1 MARKKTTKTKVK
13 KTYGTTWSKVKKKGQ
28 SVSRL
33 LEKLLYSQRM
43 RNQVLLCG
51 IQWYA
56 VLYGASSTYVNK
68 LTKGVTMLTC
78 TYILDAKAL
87 YWAGLAAAPDN
98 HALWW
103 YWFNCTGMVQA
114 LVS

>member
-56 VLYGASSTYVNK
+56 V
-68 LTKGVTMLTC
+68 
-78 TYILDAKAL
+78 
-87 YWAGLAAAPDN
+87 
-98 HALWW
+98 
-103 YWFNCTGMVQA
+103 
-114 LVS
+114 